1 MLDPTWHAETGVQV
15 TSACGDA
22 FDVVLS
28 DGAHILKV
36 VLSTALN
43 ELVYSGRLEPRGV
56 VTVRGWEARADER
69 ALSASAPDLI
79 VVTQLAPRDGLTF
92 AVAEPAAGAAPLARP
107 HREPLPLAGRRR
119 HYLKLRSDEALSS
132 QAEIDAV
139 ARDGAER
146 SSLSHWGGPHEKGAQ
161 SFATCFELTLADAS
175 GEMAVEATIARHT
188 AAAPAAAGW
197 GEPRLPTRRRPGA
210 VLMVRDYAL
219 REVAG
224 DEGGKRFVAKL
235 NPAKHPKVPGRVDV
249 LTEAQVQQLDSLLP
263 GRLLPPR
270 RPPLS
275 DASGVR
281 RKLAV
286 VHAAQQYLG
295 EAEELA
301 DVIGRVVASLPPF
314 RFRRQPN
321 GDRAFVRFVRA
332 RWLQVLVA
340 DSGGGGA
347 AQLPLLLLEHHCG
360 GPAGASGFFDGVA
373 PGDDVLALLKRAG
386 GEAAGAAG
394 DAVRCDWRLQRP
406 LVPIR
411 DVARCLEELHGGE
424 EAYVVLRASASL
436 SPRGQHPPQAPPQ
449 ALLGVARLESP
460 LAAQPVPVAFA
471 LADADA
477 KGRGGALW
485 AAVAS
490 TTSLES
496 A

>member
-1 MLDPTWHAETGVQV
+1 M
-15 TSACGDA
+15 
-22 FDVVLS
+22 
-28 DGAHILKV
+28 
-36 VLSTALN
+36 
-43 ELVYSGRLEPRGV
+43 
-56 VTVRGWEARADER
+56 
-69 ALSASAPDLI
+69 
-79 VVTQLAPRDGLTF
+79 
-92 AVAEPAAGAAPLARP
+92 
-107 HREPLPLAGRRR
+107 
-119 HYLKLRSDEALSS
+119 
-132 QAEIDAV
+132 
-139 ARDGAER
+139 
-146 SSLSHWGGPHEKGAQ
+146 
-161 SFATCFELTLADAS
+161 
-175 GEMAVEATIARHT
+175 
-188 AAAPAAAGW
+188 
-197 GEPRLPTRRRPGA
+197 
-210 VLMVRDYAL
+210 
-219 REVAG
+219 AG

-373 PGDDVLALLKRAG
+373 PGDDVMVRRLRVCAAGGDLGGFLATSRWSLALRAAELLAEYREEPLRLALLGEIGKDARSQQQRGKRDAAARQAGAWMAAPPPPATGGDVGAIFGGLPPVQALLKRAG

-424 EAYVVLRASASL
+424 EAYVVLRASVAAASL
-436 SPRGQHPPQAPPQ
+436 SHRAGEGPPSCAASLHARCTNRSIGEPLAEWAAPATSPATSPPRRGTSRVASRRAARPGRLCAGRRGRQGSRRRALGGRREERGGRGRRGRHAAAALHRARRRPGAPKARGAGGARCPRPRPPRGPA
-449 ALLGVARLESP
+449 G
-460 LAAQPVPVAFA
+460 
-471 LADADA
+471 
-477 KGRGGALW
+477 GGGARRSLAV
-485 AAVAS
+485 AAVS
-490 TTSLES
+490 RDGRTPPRGTHKVWRR
-496 A
+496 